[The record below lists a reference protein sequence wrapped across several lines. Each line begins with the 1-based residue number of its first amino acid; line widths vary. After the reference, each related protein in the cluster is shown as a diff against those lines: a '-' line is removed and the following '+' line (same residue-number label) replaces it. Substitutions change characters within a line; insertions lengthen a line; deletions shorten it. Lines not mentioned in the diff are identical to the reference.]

1 MKKFKN
7 LILAST
13 LFLLISYYNYSN
25 SPKSRVIF
33 CDVGQG
39 DGILVIDGNRQ
50 MVIDTGPN
58 NKRMAECISRYLPF
72 WDKEI
77 EAMVLTHEDNDHSG
91 GVGSI
96 EKSYIVKKKWK
107 NTELLIGDIIN
118 LGNINLE
125 VLHSGQEGNNDS
137 LVSELLFNGK
147 KFLLMGDV
155 DTSIENGINVGKV
168 DYLKIGHH
176 GSSNS
181 TGEEL
186 LKKALPS
193 EAIISVGK
201 NNSYGHPSEIVVDRL
216 VDHGIK
222 VRRTDLGGD
231 VVVNSF

>member
-50 MVIDTGPN
+50 MVIDAGPN
-58 NKRMAECISRYLPF
+58 NKRMAECVSRYLPF

-96 EKSYIVKKKWK
+96 EKSYVVKKKWK
-107 NTELLIGDIIN
+107 NTDLLIGDVVN

-137 LVSELLFNGK
+137 LVSILYFYNK

-155 DTSIENGINVGKV
+155 DKNIEDIIAVEKV
-168 DYLKIGHH
+168 DYLKVGHH

-181 TGEEL
+181 TSEEL
-186 LKKALPS
+186 LKKAMPS

-201 NNSYGHPSEIVVDRL
+201 NNSYGHPSEIVVARL
-216 VDHGIK
+216 AGCGVKI
-222 VRRTDLGGD
+222 RRTDVEGD
-231 VVVNSF
+231 VIFD